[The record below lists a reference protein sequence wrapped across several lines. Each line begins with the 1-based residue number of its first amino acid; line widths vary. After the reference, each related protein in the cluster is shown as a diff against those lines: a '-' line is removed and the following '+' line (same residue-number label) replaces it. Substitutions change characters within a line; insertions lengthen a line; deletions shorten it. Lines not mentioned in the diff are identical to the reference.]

1 MAGGTSFSTRDPV
14 IPSILV
20 VMGVSGSGKTTI
32 AALLARKLGWT
43 FRDADEF
50 HPSANIAK
58 MKSGVAL
65 TDDDRWPWLRAIASF
80 IDEERARGDHAIV
93 TCSAL
98 KRSYRDIIVGTRRDV
113 RLIYLKGDKALI
125 ATRLKMRHGHFMP
138 ETLLQ
143 SQFDALEEPGAD
155 ENPLTVIVE
164 KAPEKIAKEV
174 IARLGLVALS

>member
-1 MAGGTSFSTRDPV
+1 MTFSATDRA

-20 VMGVSGSGKTTI
+20 VTGVSGSGKTTI
-32 AALLARKLGWT
+32 AALLARKLGWS

-58 MKSGVAL
+58 MKSGVPL

-98 KRSYRDIIVGTRRDV
+98 KRSYRDIIVGTRPDV

-125 ATRLKMRHGHFMP
+125 AARLKMRHGHFMP

-155 ENPLTVIVE
+155 EKPLTVTVE
-164 KAPEKIAKEV
+164 GTPEEIAEEV
-174 IARLGLVALS
+174 IARLGLFGLN

>member
-1 MAGGTSFSTRDPV
+1 MTFSAGDRAT
-14 IPSILV
+14 PSILV

-32 AALLARKLGWT
+32 ATLLARKLGWT

-50 HPSANIAK
+50 HPKANIAK
-58 MKSGVAL
+58 MKSGAPL
-65 TDDDRWPWLRAIASF
+65 TDDDRWPWLRAIATF
-80 IDEERARGDHAIV
+80 IDEERARGDHAIL

-113 RLIYLKGDKALI
+113 RLVYLRGDKALI
-125 ATRLKMRHGHFMP
+125 AARLKMRHGHFMP
-138 ETLLQ
+138 ARLLQ

-155 ENPLTVIVE
+155 ENPLTVTVE
-164 KAPEKIAKEV
+164 GTPEEIAGEV